1 MSRHFGGGGRP
12 AYTFI
17 GTGGAGGMGGAVRT
31 LLILNVVVFVLQV
44 FDGFAGGGML
54 TESFG
59 LRPSDVTQRFF
70 LWQLVTYIFL
80 HGSFMHI
87 LFNLFF
93 LWMFGGELERTWG
106 SREFYRFF
114 FVCGIG
120 AGLSTVIVDWSSPIA
135 TIGASGAVYGILLAY
150 GVLFPRRIIL
160 IWGIFPIQARYLVMI
175 LGGIAFLSSLNQT
188 SSGVAHIAHLGGMV
202 FGYLYLRGPRVRFDL
217 LRDAY
222 VQWKRDRLRRR
233 FEVYYNRKQAEREGK
248 EPDDDHWRWKN

>member
-17 GTGGAGGMGGAVRT
+17 AGGGMGGAVRT
-31 LLILNVVVFVLQV
+31 LLLLNVAVFVLQV

-54 TESFG
+54 TGSFG
-59 LRPSDVTQRFF
+59 LRPADVTQRFF

-80 HGSFMHI
+80 HAGFMHI
-87 LFNLFF
+87 LFNMFF

-106 SREFYRFF
+106 SREFCRFF

-120 AGLSTVIVDWSSPIA
+120 AGISTVIVDWNSPVS

-175 LGGIAFLSSLNQT
+175 LGGISFISSLDQS
-188 SSGVAHIAHLGGMV
+188 SSGIAHIAHLGGMV
-202 FGYLYLRGPRVRFDL
+202 FGYLYLRGPRIRFDL
-217 LRDAY
+217 LRDSY
-222 VQWKRDRLRRR
+222 DQWRRERLRRK
-233 FEVYYNRKQAEREGK
+233 FEVYYNRKQAERERKDQG
-248 EPDDDHWRWKN
+248 DDHWRWKN